1 MLNVPSQ
8 HEKTKVLQAVIKG
21 FFPPWLFY
29 HQISQKCCWKVI
41 LDLTWI
47 NLYSPEIHIGYFMKY
62 SKIRSPRI
70 GTAADIKTHFGVKS
84 ETWEEV
90 LIGEQIKI
98 DHFIF
103 SKNMY
108 CPRRI
113 STQEVF
119 ASQCFT
125 ALSSTMVMNEFVICS
140 LSFGKMQNARG
151 CNQTLCSKTCKILIV
166 ADTYCLHS

>member
-8 HEKTKVLQAVIKG
+8 HEKTKALQAVIKG

-90 LIGEQIKI
+90 LISEHWLKLI
-98 DHFIF
+98 
-103 SKNMY
+103 
-108 CPRRI
+108 I
-113 STQEVF
+113 SYSQRTCIAQEEEALKKYLQVSVSLHCLQLWLWMNLWF
-119 ASQCFT
+119 AVYH
-125 ALSSTMVMNEFVICS
+125 L
-140 LSFGKMQNARG
+140 GKCRMPEVVTKHYVVKHVRFW
-151 CNQTLCSKTCKILIV
+151 L
-166 ADTYCLHS
+166 